1 MDHILTYLSLSPNL
15 KMSVKYATNE
25 YEFPRFSS
33 FFHRKNK
40 EYMTINNQ
48 LHRVVVTGIGA
59 LTPLGLDMATTW
71 ENLIAGKSGIG
82 QITLFDASNMEV
94 KIAGEVK
101 GFDPSLY
108 INKKDIRRMDR
119 FAQLAV
125 AAGFQAVKDSN
136 LVIDETNKDDI
147 GVFIGSGIGGLTTLF
162 EQAKVLVE
170 KGPDRV
176 SPFLAPMM
184 ISDIAAA
191 QISIALGVRGPN
203 MCMTSACSSGSDAIG
218 AAAEYIKNGNA
229 QVMIA
234 GGAEAIINPLGIT
247 SFSQLKAL
255 STRNDEPQKASRP
268 FDKDRDGF
276 IIAEGATV
284 LILENVEHALSRGA
298 NIMAE
303 IIGYGATADSFHVTQ
318 PLESGAGAAKAM
330 QMAMKRGDVKPDEI
344 DYINAHGTS
353 TQLNDAMETK
363 AIKTA
368 LGERAYRIP
377 ISSTKSMTGH
387 LIGCAGAIEPAICIM
402 TILNGII
409 PPTINYDNPDPVCDL
424 DYVPNTARKA
434 TVNTALTNS
443 FGFGGHNSVLILRK
457 FSEA

>member
-1 MDHILTYLSLSPNL
+1 M
-15 KMSVKYATNE
+15 
-25 YEFPRFSS
+25 
-33 FFHRKNK
+33 
-40 EYMTINNQ
+40 
-48 LHRVVVTGIGA
+48 VVTGIGA
-59 LTPLGLDMATTW
+59 FTPLGSDMPTTW
-71 ENLIAGKSGIG
+71 QNLIAGKSGIDY
-82 QITLFDASNMEV
+82 ITLFDTSNMEV
-94 KIAGEVK
+94 RFAGEVK
-101 GFDPSLY
+101 GFDPNDY
-108 INKKDIRRMDR
+108 INRKDARRMDR

-125 AAGFQAVKDSN
+125 AAGFQAVKDAKLAINES
-136 LVIDETNKDDI
+136 NKDDI

-218 AAAEYIKNGNA
+218 SAAEYIKYGNA
-229 QVMIA
+229 SVMIA

-247 SFSQLKAL
+247 AFAQLKTL
-255 STRNDEPQKASRP
+255 STRNDAPQKASRP
-268 FDKDRDGF
+268 FSKDRDGF
-276 IIAEGATV
+276 VIAEGAVV
-284 LILENVEHALSRGA
+284 LVLESLEHALKRGA
-298 NIMAE
+298 NILAE
-303 IIGYGATADSFHVTQ
+303 IVGYGATADSFHITQ
-318 PLESGAGAAKAM
+318 PLETGEGAAKAM
-330 QMAMKRGDVKPDEI
+330 QLALKRGNIKPTEI

-363 AIKTA
+363 AIKTVF
-368 LGERAYRIP
+368 GDYAYKVP

-402 TILNGII
+402 TILNGVI
-409 PPTINYDNPDPVCDL
+409 PPTINYDIPDPECDL
-424 DYVPNTARKA
+424 DYVPNVARSIKV
-434 TVNTALTNS
+434 TTALTNS

-457 FSEA
+457 FIEA

>member
-1 MDHILTYLSLSPNL
+1 
-15 KMSVKYATNE
+15 
-25 YEFPRFSS
+25 
-33 FFHRKNK
+33 
-40 EYMTINNQ
+40 
-48 LHRVVVTGIGA
+48 
-59 LTPLGLDMATTW
+59 MATTW
-71 ENLIAGKSGIG
+71 ENLIAGKSGIDY
-82 QITLFDASNMEV
+82 ITLFDATPHET

-101 GFDPSLY
+101 GFDPSNY
-108 INKKDIRRMDR
+108 INRKEVRRMDR

-125 AAGFQAVKDSN
+125 AAGYQAVQQSGLKIDNSN
-136 LVIDETNKDDI
+136 QDDI

-218 AAAEYIKNGNA
+218 AAYEYIKYGNA
-229 QVMIA
+229 QVMMA

-247 SFSQLKAL
+247 AFNALKAL
-255 STRNDEPQKASRP
+255 STRNDPPQKASRP
-268 FDKDRDGF
+268 FDRDRDGF
-276 IIAEGATV
+276 IISEGAVV
-284 LILENVEHALSRGA
+284 LVLESLEHALNRGA

-303 IIGYGATADSFHVTQ
+303 IVGYGATADSFHVTQ
-318 PLESGAGAAKAM
+318 PLESGEGAAKAM
-330 QMAMKRGDVKPDEI
+330 QMAMKRGGIKPEEV

-353 TQLNDAMETK
+353 TPLNDAMETK
-363 AIKTA
+363 AIKTVF
-368 LGERAYRIP
+368 GEYAYKVP

-402 TILNGII
+402 TILKGIL
-409 PPTINYDNPDPVCDL
+409 PPTINYDNPDPACDL
-424 DYVPNTARKA
+424 DYVPNVARA
-434 TVNTALTNS
+434 ARVTTALTNS

-457 FSEA
+457 YTEAQA